1 MFPTDIASLIFSYT
15 DDDKLRDWVD
25 EEKLDWECLS
35 SNPNAIHILEKNL
48 ASPEGLV
55 KVNWWYLSGNPNA
68 IHILEKKLA
77 ETEGLDKVDWWW
89 LSKNPNAIHIL
100 EKNLDK
106 VDWEWLSRNPSIFTK
121 DKRKEEELMKLRWT
135 KIKE

>member
-55 KVNWWYLSGNPNA
+55 KVNW
-68 IHILEKKLA
+68 I
-77 ETEGLDKVDWWW
+77 W
-89 LSKNPNAIHIL
+89 LSSNPNAIHIL

-106 VDWEWLSRNPSIFTK
+106 VDWFGLSENPSIFIK
-121 DKRKEEELMKLRWT
+121 DKRKEEVLLKLRW
-135 KIKE
+135 